1 MQKMILPI
9 MGTTVLLLI
18 VSIPQVSA
26 ISVGGQEQAVEGS
39 TTVVT
44 SSVLVLPPGCPDID
58 YVFTG
63 TGTGSLGQTAF
74 SNADFTVTVW
84 GNTCNVMEIL
94 RPDTFTNRALM
105 AKVEVVGVG
114 TAMVTEET
122 GVFSNIDPLVD
133 AVGWSEF
140 TGDNLN
146 VDIYNLRPVGV
157 TAANYKLTTN
167 FGPVFD
173 PTPFG
178 FQVTVS
184 TDAGIFDVQNIRD
197 GSFTARLKDA
207 VGGEI
212 TPMSTSAL
220 LLAGG
225 QNMMSWM
232 IPVIVSAIGIGIVLA
247 RKF

>member
-1 MQKMILPI
+1 
-9 MGTTVLLLI
+9 MGITVLLLI

-26 ISVGGQEQAVEGS
+26 ISVGGQDQAAIGS
-39 TTVVT
+39 SVAVPA
-44 SSVLVLPPGCPDID
+44 SVLVLPPGCPDID

-63 TGTGSLGQTAF
+63 TGTGNLGTSNF
-74 SNADFTVTVW
+74 VNADFTVTVW

-105 AKVEVVGVG
+105 AKVEVAGVG
-114 TAMVTEET
+114 SAMVTEET
-122 GVFSNIDPLVD
+122 GVFSNIDPVID

-140 TGDNLN
+140 IGDDLQL
-146 VDIYNLRPVGV
+146 DITNMRPAGV

-197 GSFTARLKDA
+197 GSFTARIKEA
-207 VGGEI
+207 IGGDI
-212 TPMSTSAL
+212 SPMSTSAL
-220 LLAGG
+220 LLAGS
-225 QNMMSWM
+225 QNMMAWM
-232 IPVIVSAIGIGIVLA
+232 LPVIVSAIGIGIVIA

>member
-1 MQKMILPI
+1 MILPI
-9 MGTTVLLLI
+9 MGITVLLLI

-26 ISVGGQEQAVEGS
+26 ISVGGQDQATEGS

-44 SSVLVLPPGCPDID
+44 STVLVLPPGCPDID

-63 TGTGSLGQTAF
+63 TGTGNLGT
-74 SNADFTVTVW
+74 SNFADADFTVRVW

-94 RPDTFTNRALM
+94 RPGTFTNRALM
-105 AKVEVVGVG
+105 ASVEVVGVG

-122 GVFSNIDPLVD
+122 GVFSNTDPLSD
-133 AVGWSEF
+133 TVGWSEF

-146 VDIYNLRPVGV
+146 VDINNLVNVGV
-157 TAANYKLTTN
+157 AAANYQLTTN

-197 GSFTARLKDA
+197 GSFTARIKEA
-207 VGGEI
+207 IGGDI
-212 TPMSTSAL
+212 SPMSTSAL
-220 LLAGG
+220 LLAGS
-225 QNMMSWM
+225 QNMMAWM
-232 IPVIVSAIGIGIVLA
+232 IPVIVSGIGFGIVIA